1 MTTKNKESR
10 DPAKRS
16 LYTIS
21 SEMNELYYKI
31 EEAGGEITPEIENE
45 LSIRQDELMEK
56 AEDYANFIKAKK
68 SYVAE
73 CKEEE
78 GRIKSIRKVTE
89 NVIDRVSSSL
99 ANAIDMFGD
108 TNPSGNHY
116 IETKF
121 MKITSMQS
129 RSVEIDTA
137 KLDYVVNKAIDYA
150 SSKVVSN
157 EIDDLFND
165 PDEYLVDITKHI
177 NNGIESEG
185 FSRVSYEDVAVVP
198 VSVTLNMRLID
209 LLMDQPLLE
218 SVLSSGDSS
227 VKQNASA
234 SYVKAL
240 SEEGIEF
247 PFAKRS
253 EKKNLLIK

>member
-1 MTTKNKESR
+1 MITKNKENH
-10 DPAKRS
+10 DPVKRS

-21 SEMNELYYKI
+21 NEMNELYNKI
-31 EEAGGEITPEIENE
+31 EEAGGEIDSEIEDE
-45 LSIRQDELMEK
+45 LVIKQNELMEK

-68 SYVAE
+68 SYIAE

-89 NVIDRVSSSL
+89 NVIDKVSSSL
-99 ANAIDMFGD
+99 ANAIDMFGE
-108 TNPSGNHY
+108 TNSSGNHY
-116 IETKF
+116 IQTKF

-137 KLDYVVNKAIDYA
+137 KLDYIVNKAMDYA
-150 SSKVVSN
+150 SSKTISN
-157 EIDDLFND
+157 EIDDLFSD
-165 PDEYLVDITKHI
+165 PDEYLIDVTKHI
-177 NNGIESEG
+177 NDEIEDKG
-185 FSRVSYEDVAVVP
+185 FSRVSYEDISMVP
-198 VSVTLNMRLID
+198 ISVTLNIRLID

-218 SVLSSGDSS
+218 SVLASGDSS

-234 SYVKAL
+234 SYIKAL
-240 SEEGIEF
+240 SEEGVEF